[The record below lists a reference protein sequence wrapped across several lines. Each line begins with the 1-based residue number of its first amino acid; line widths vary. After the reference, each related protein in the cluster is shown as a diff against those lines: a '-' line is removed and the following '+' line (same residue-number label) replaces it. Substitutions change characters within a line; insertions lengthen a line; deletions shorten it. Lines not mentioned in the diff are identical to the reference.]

1 MNIKPSSINSG
12 FNREFQ
18 AIYKIYLELD
28 TRSAELNRVEDKSY
42 DLPERKAHADV
53 IDNFC
58 KTFEAF
64 AQKYIKHA
72 ETLAFTPETIAQI
85 PPEKLAQAM
94 MEDLL
99 KLCSTVTRFNELEST
114 LKKLLP

>member
-1 MNIKPSSINSG
+1 MKINPSSINLD
-12 FNREFQ
+12 FNNEFQ

-28 TRSAELNRVEDKSY
+28 TISTKLNRAKDKSY
-42 DLPERKAHADV
+42 DLPERQAHADT

-99 KLCSTVTRFNELEST
+99 RLCNTVTRFNELEST
-114 LKKLLP
+114 LKQLLP

>member
-1 MNIKPSSINSG
+1 MNINPSSINLD
-12 FNREFQ
+12 FNNEFQ
-18 AIYKIYLELD
+18 AIYKIYLELE
-28 TRSAELNRVEDKSY
+28 TISAKLNCAKDKSY
-42 DLPERKAHADV
+42 DLPERQAHADT
-53 IDNFC
+53 IDKFC

-72 ETLAFTPETIAQI
+72 AILAFTSETIAQI

-99 KLCSTVTRFNELEST
+99 KLCNTVTRFNELEAT
-114 LKKLLP
+114 LKNILK